1 MEVNVSAF
9 KLASNLLYFDLNVNS
24 DLAAGKHVLII
35 KGGAGNFC
43 LQLKNLIL
51 EPYRTD
57 VRVLLI
63 LLCHAQDDS
72 VGRERQGQDALRPS
86 DQRCKEQQAYLC

>member
-1 MEVNVSAF
+1 MLEVNVSGSN
-9 KLASNLLYFDLNVNS
+9 LASNLLYFDLNVNS

-43 LQLKNLIL
+43 LQLKKLIL

-63 LLCHAQDDS
+63 LLCHAQGDS
-72 VGRERQGQDALRPS
+72 VGRERQSQDTIQHP
-86 DQRCKEQQAYLC
+86 DQGCKEQ